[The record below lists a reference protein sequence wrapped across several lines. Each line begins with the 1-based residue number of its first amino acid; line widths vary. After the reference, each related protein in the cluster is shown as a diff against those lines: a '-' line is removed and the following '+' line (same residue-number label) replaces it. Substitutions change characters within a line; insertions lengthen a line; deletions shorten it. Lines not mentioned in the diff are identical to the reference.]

1 MPKHSSRTR
10 LLAVLLCP
18 LLLAGCGAMQTIKE
32 ATVNTTKAI
41 FFSQTLR
48 LKLDLVAR
56 AALNGDEKD
65 QPASVVVRLYQLKS
79 SASLEK
85 ASYEQLLA
93 DDETVLQGELIS
105 SKGLLLRPGAT
116 LSLDEP
122 LDKATKQVAV
132 AVFFRAENK
141 TKDWRVIIPRD
152 DLSDDQ
158 ALRLNVDRE
167 HIRREPPAEGK

>member
-1 MPKHSSRTR
+1 MPILSLRRH
-10 LLAVLLCP
+10 LLALLLCP
-18 LLLAGCGAMQTIKE
+18 LLISCGAMQTIKE

-41 FFSQTLR
+41 LFSQTLR
-48 LKLDLVAR
+48 LKLDLIAR

-79 SASLEK
+79 SATFEK

-105 SKGLLLRPGAT
+105 SKGLLLRPDAT
-116 LSLDEP
+116 LSVDEP
-122 LDKATKQVAV
+122 LNKATEQVAV

-141 TKDWRVIIPRD
+141 ARDWRAIIPRD
-152 DLSDDQ
+152 DLSDDK